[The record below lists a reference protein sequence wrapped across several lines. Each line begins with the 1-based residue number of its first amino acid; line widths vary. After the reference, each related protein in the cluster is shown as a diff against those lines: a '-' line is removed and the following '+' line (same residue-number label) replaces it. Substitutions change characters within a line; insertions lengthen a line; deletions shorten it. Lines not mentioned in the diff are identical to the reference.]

1 MNFPVFLSSFIGRK
15 KETTELISLWQAKS
29 RRLLTLTGP
38 GGSGKTRLA
47 AEILP
52 AIKDTF
58 EDGLVWVELAGLS
71 APTAPLQALASAL
84 GVNTVSGQAL
94 LSTLITTLRPREL
107 LIILDNCEHLL
118 EASAHLIVT
127 LLHECPTLYWMVTS
141 RQALGVEGEQRWP
154 VPPLSYP
161 TEHAQ
166 AAETGCEFEAV
177 QLFAARAR
185 QVHPAFEIEAANAPA
200 LLKISQL
207 LEGMPLAIEL
217 AASWVNVLSITEI
230 ARRLENQLPF
240 LTKREA
246 SLDARHRSMRETI
259 RWSYELLVEKEKR
272 LFCRLGVFVDG
283 FSLKA
288 VEGVCAG
295 DPLAQAE
302 IFQILARLVDQSLVV
317 RSQEAGGEGRYRQLE
332 AIRQYA
338 REKLEESGEKTRLQD
353 RHLQFFTEL
362 VREAEPDLVG
372 PEQKRWTER
381 LEADYENLQAALA
394 WACQPDVAGHA
405 PSFAISLAC
414 GLFWF
419 WNYTDRHEIGR
430 GWDEKALQVPGFPS
444 GAPEHADLLRHRATF
459 TWLLGDY
466 PTANRQLQESLE
478 IAEAIGYADC
488 RAHVKLLL
496 GIMAVHQGR
505 AEQALGL
512 LQECERDF
520 SELGKTRELI
530 IVHSNLGG
538 AFLAVGQLETAR
550 AHAWQAMMQAQ
561 TSQDLWGLGL
571 SSSGL
576 GDIFFKQGAFEAA
589 LQYMDVSVQALQ
601 QIGQR
606 WLLAEALW
614 RQADMQATLGD
625 FEQAEKILERCF
637 SLAQDGGALQWEIAA
652 LESLGRMA
660 LHRKN
665 YPQAVGYFASAL
677 KLTPR
682 QAYVALQLRAMA
694 GIVQLAAHAQRWPEA
709 VTLWSACEGIKTAHQ
724 LDDLPDEATIL
735 ALLAA
740 HLSPL
745 ASAQGSQV
753 GGTKSLEEAA
763 LLALEMAADLKAP
776 RVVSASEFDLRILAL
791 GPAEVYLRDQLLLA
805 SDWTFAKPKEL
816 LFYLVSSSPQTK
828 EQIGL
833 IFWPEASPGQLRVSL
848 RAALYHLRRAL
859 GARDWILY
867 ENGLYHF
874 NRDLN
879 YWYDLEAFETSLA
892 EAEQA
897 VTQADQIE
905 KYERAIRLY
914 RGDFLEGIT
923 FDEWG
928 TVRREELA
936 RKYRAAMN
944 TLAARH
950 LDLAA
955 FDRALEIY
963 HALLNTDPLEE
974 ETHRG
979 VMRAYARKGEVVLAL
994 RQYQALVKLLQDEL
1008 GAQPSPTSRA
1018 LYQRLQKGEK
1028 I

>member
-1 MNFPVFLSSFIGRK
+1 MSFPVFLSSFIGRK
-15 KETTELISLWQAKS
+15 NEATELISRWQAKS
-29 RRLLTLTGP
+29 TRLLTLTGP

-52 AIKDTF
+52 ILKNTF

-71 APTAPLQALASAL
+71 DPAALPQAVASAL
-84 GVNTVSGQAL
+84 GVSAAPGQTL
-94 LSTLITTLRPREL
+94 LNTLITTLQPREL

-118 EASAHLIVT
+118 EASAHLIAG
-127 LLHECPTLYWMVTS
+127 LLRACPTLYWMVTS
-141 RQALGVEGEQRWP
+141 RQALGLEGEQRWP

-161 TEHAQ
+161 TEDTRAP
-166 AAETGCEFEAV
+166 ETGGEFEAV

-185 QVHPAFEIEAANAPA
+185 QVHPAFERDAVNAPA

-217 AASWVNVLSITEI
+217 AASWVNVLDIAEI

-246 SLDARHRSMRETI
+246 SPATRHRSMRETI
-259 RWSYELLVEKEKR
+259 RWSYALLAEKEKG
-272 LFCRLGVFVDG
+272 LFCRLGVFEDG
-283 FSLKA
+283 FSLNA
-288 VEGVCAG
+288 VERVCAG

-302 IFQILARLVDQSLVV
+302 ILQNLARLVDQSLVV
-317 RSQEAGGEGRYRQLE
+317 RAQGLGGEGRYRQLE

-338 REKLEESGEKTRLQD
+338 REKLEERGEKTRLQD
-353 RHLQFFTEL
+353 QHLQFFTEL
-362 VREAEPDLVG
+362 VREAEPHLVG
-372 PEQKRWTER
+372 PEQKHWTER
-381 LEADYENLQAALA
+381 LEADHENLQAALA
-394 WACQPDVAGHA
+394 WACQIAANGQGV
-405 PSFAISLAC
+405 SLAISLAR

-430 GWDEKALQVPGFPS
+430 GWDEKVLQLSGFPLQS
-444 GAPEHADLLRHRATF
+444 PEHADLLRHRATF

-466 PTANRQLQESLE
+466 PTAHHQLRESLE
-478 IAEAIGYADC
+478 IAEVIGYGYC

-505 AEQALGL
+505 AEHALGL
-512 LQECERDF
+512 LQESERDF
-520 SELGKTRELI
+520 HALGKTRELI
-530 IVHSNLGG
+530 IVHTNLGG
-538 AFLAVGQLETAR
+538 AYLGVGQLETAR
-550 AHAWQAMMQAQ
+550 TYAWQAVMRAQ
-561 TSQDLWGLGL
+561 TNQDLWGLGL

-576 GDIFFKQGAFEAA
+576 GDILFKQGAFEAA
-589 LQYMDVSVQALQ
+589 LQYMETSVESLQ
-601 QIGQR
+601 QIGQQ

-614 RQADMQATLGD
+614 RHADMQTTLGD
-625 FEQAEKILERCF
+625 FEQAEKKLERCF

-660 LHRKN
+660 LSRKN
-665 YPQAVGYFASAL
+665 YPQAAGYFASAL
-677 KLTPR
+677 KRLPR
-682 QAYVALQLRAMA
+682 EEYMVLQRRAML
-694 GIVQLAAHAQRWPEA
+694 GIVQLAARTERWSQA
-709 VTLWSACEGIKTAHQ
+709 VALWGACERIKTVHH
-724 LDDLPDEATIL
+724 LDDLPDDTTIQ
-735 ALLAA
+735 ALLAPY
-740 HLSPL
+740 LPTL
-745 ASAQGSQV
+745 AQTQSSQIDESL
-753 GGTKSLEEAA
+753 SLEEAP
-763 LLALEMAADLKAP
+763 LLALEIAADFQAP
-776 RVVSASEFDLRILAL
+776 RVVSVSKFDLRLLAL
-791 GPAEVYLRDQLLLA
+791 GPAEVYLRDQLLVA

-816 LFYLVSSSPQTK
+816 LYYLASSAPQTK

-833 IFWPEASPGQLRVSL
+833 IFWPDASPGQLRVSL
-848 RAALYHLRRAL
+848 RAALYQMRRAL

-867 ENGLYHF
+867 ENGRYRF
-874 NRDLN
+874 NRGLN
-879 YWYDLEAFETSLA
+879 YWYDVEAFETSLV
-892 EAEQA
+892 EAEQVA
-897 VTQADQIE
+897 SQVDQIE
-905 KYERAIRLY
+905 KYEQAVRLY

-936 RKYRAAMN
+936 RQYRTAMN

-963 HALLNTDPLEE
+963 HTLLNSDPLQE

-979 VMRAYARKGEVVLAL
+979 VMRTYARKGEVALAL
-994 RQYQALVKLLQDEL
+994 RQYQELVGLLQDEL
-1008 GAQPSPTSRA
+1008 GIRPSPTSQA
-1018 LYQRLQKGEK
+1018 LYQRLQNGEK